1 MLFPGSFTNDPNWL
15 LNLLDEISDLNEDV
29 LNENSVD
36 YDTEEVDVDTD
47 FDHGLMSRISVNES
61 DSSQM
66 QGQCRSEVLMIML
79 NIIINEHRIIFN
91 SG

>member
-1 MLFPGSFTNDPNWL
+1 M
-15 LNLLDEISDLNEDV
+15 
-29 LNENSVD
+29 D
-36 YDTEEVDVDTD
+36 YDTEEADVDTD

-66 QGQCRSEVLMIML
+66 QGQCRSEVLMIMF
-79 NIIINEHRIIFN
+79 NIIFNQHRIIFN

>member
-1 MLFPGSFTNDPNWL
+1 M
-15 LNLLDEISDLNEDV
+15 
-29 LNENSVD
+29 D
-36 YDTEEVDVDTD
+36 YDTEEADVDTD

-79 NIIINEHRIIFN
+79 NITFKYTELFLTAGEPFYEYMIDFSNID
-91 SG
+91 